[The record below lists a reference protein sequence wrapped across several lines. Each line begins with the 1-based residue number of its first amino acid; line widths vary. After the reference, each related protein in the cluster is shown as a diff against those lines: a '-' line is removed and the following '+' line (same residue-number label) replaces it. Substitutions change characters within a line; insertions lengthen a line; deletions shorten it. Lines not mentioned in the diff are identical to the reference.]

1 MIFAHAETVIR
12 LRAPLATDS
21 YAVVDGAPVATER
34 DWDNATELLFDA
46 AVADSGS
53 VEPLLDGREPV
64 DSDFTLY
71 GPPDNDIL
79 PTDRLIIRGLTCN
92 VVGRPF
98 DWRSPFT
105 GWQPGTVIR
114 ASIREG

>member
-1 MIFAHAETVIR
+1 MIYAEMVTR
-12 LRAPLATDS
+12 LRAPFTADS
-21 YAVVDGAPVATER
+21 YAVVDGAPASTKR

-64 DSDFTLY
+64 DSDFILY
-71 GPPDNDIL
+71 GPAGIDIL

>member
-1 MIFAHAETVIR
+1 LH
-12 LRAPLATDS
+12 
-21 YAVVDGAPVATER
+21 DGNARDPVACILTGTER
-34 DWDNATELLFDA
+34 ASGDRLLFDA

-71 GPPDNDIL
+71 GPAGIDIL